1 MFAVVKCSSNNQQAD
16 SASGGGDNGSL
27 KNALS
32 NIVDK
37 RVEELLGKE
46 ENRDMLDKLNKA
58 SERVQ
63 LAKKELV
70 DIQRQEVEA
79 QMMRKY
85 IDELEAKASEIA
97 ECQKEVLEARAM
109 VEEAERSLSINM
121 EEKGEISREE
131 ERWESVK
138 AASVAALVG
147 TLAAAPIYLTK
158 VTSSTELLLPL
169 GVTFAS
175 CALFGVTFRYAVRR
189 DLDDSHLKSGA
200 SAAFAVVKGLA
211 TMSGGSPLEL
221 NSASFQS
228 HAVDGAFFVLQDLF
242 IFTFAAVSLDFCFKS
257 RFISPFPIERD

>member
-1 MFAVVKCSSNNQQAD
+1 
-16 SASGGGDNGSL
+16 
-27 KNALS
+27 
-32 NIVDK
+32 
-37 RVEELLGKE
+37 
-46 ENRDMLDKLNKA
+46 
-58 SERVQ
+58 
-63 LAKKELV
+63 
-70 DIQRQEVEA
+70 
-79 QMMRKY
+79 
-85 IDELEAKASEIA
+85 
-97 ECQKEVLEARAM
+97 M

-200 SAAFAVVKGLA
+200 SAAFAVVKGTHTWLFLCA
-211 TMSGGSPLEL
+211 I
-221 NSASFQS
+221 ASLSYTRNLMRSQ
-228 HAVDGAFFVLQDLF
+228 LL
-242 IFTFAAVSLDFCFKS
+242 
-257 RFISPFPIERD
+257 